1 MMNDLYMGNGGKL
14 GLLHQRMDNVV
25 QLLDSIDPE
34 KAGVEEIDQIIAMLD
49 ELEAKCKQYRREMEN
64 K

>member
-1 MMNDLYMGNGGKL
+1 MNDLYMGNGGKL